1 MRAQR
6 CIKRIIW
13 AVQGFPLHRAHSRK
27 EQHMLDNTDST
38 GYPPYCSYVHSC
50 KPLSTQSTLTCLGPH
65 THTHTYTHTHTH
77 GRALTSCK
85 TVSTQ
90 STLTCLC
97 PHTHTHTYTHTHTHT
112 HTP

>member
-50 KPLSTQSTLTCLGPH
+50 KPLTTQSTLTCLRPH
-65 THTHTYTHTHTH
+65 
-77 GRALTSCK
+77 
-85 TVSTQ
+85 
-90 STLTCLC
+90 
-97 PHTHTHTYTHTHTHT
+97 THTHTHT
-112 HTP
+112 HDHPQTPTHTQTQSSSLSVSTLLCVETK